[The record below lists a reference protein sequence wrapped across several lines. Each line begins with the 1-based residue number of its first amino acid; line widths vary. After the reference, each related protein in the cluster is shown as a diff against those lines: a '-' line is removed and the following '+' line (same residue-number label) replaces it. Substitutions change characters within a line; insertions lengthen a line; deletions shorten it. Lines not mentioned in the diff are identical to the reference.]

1 MAVFTRLNKDQ
12 INNFLS
18 YYSIGELDEYF
29 DIVEGIE
36 NTNYKIICNQKP
48 YILTIFEKRVNEDDL
63 PFFMDLKIY
72 LNQNNFLCP
81 KPIADNSGNIINSI
95 QNKKAVIISYIEG
108 NKKSSSGKEE
118 CKEMGKMLGKFH
130 NITHNFNKKR
140 INTLGL
146 NEWKQIFTKCKNE
159 DKKKFKEI
167 YDNLEKE
174 LIFIENNWPINLP
187 KGIIHADLFK
197 DNIFFLDNKIS
208 GVIDFYFSCYDFY
221 LYDISIVI
229 NEWCFEKKEKLFNKN
244 FFNAF
249 ISNYNS
255 QRKLLEEEI
264 SSFNILLRAAAVRI
278 LVTRLHDFIFHP
290 NDAVVIKKDPIEY
303 FKILRWHQE
312 NSVFQL

>member
-1 MAVFTRLNKDQ
+1 
-12 INNFLS
+12 
-18 YYSIGELDEYF
+18 
-29 DIVEGIE
+29 
-36 NTNYKIICNQKP
+36 
-48 YILTIFEKRVNEDDL
+48 
-63 PFFMDLKIY
+63 MDLKIY
-72 LNQNNFLCP
+72 LNQNNFFCP
-81 KPIADNSGNIINSI
+81 KPITDNSGNIINSI

-118 CKEMGKMLGKFH
+118 CKEIGKMLGKFH

-244 FFNAF
+244 FFDAF

>member
-18 YYSIGELDEYF
+18 YYSIGELNEYF

-81 KPIADNSGNIINSI
+81 KPITDNSGNIINSI

-118 CKEMGKMLGKFH
+118 CKEMGEMLGKFH
-130 NITHNFNKKR
+130 NITNNFNKKR

-146 NEWKQIFTKCKNE
+146 NEWKQIFTKCKSE
-159 DKKKFKEI
+159 DKNEFKEI
-167 YDNLEKE
+167 YNNLEKE

-244 FFNAF
+244 FFDAF

-303 FKILRWHQE
+303 FKILKWHQE

>member
-48 YILTIFEKRVNEDDL
+48 YILTIFEKRVNKDDL

-72 LNQNNFLCP
+72 LNQNNFFCP
-81 KPIADNSGNIINSI
+81 KPITDNSGNIINSI

-159 DKKKFKEI
+159 DKKKI
-167 YDNLEKE
+167 
-174 LIFIENNWPINLP
+174 
-187 KGIIHADLFK
+187 
-197 DNIFFLDNKIS
+197 
-208 GVIDFYFSCYDFY
+208 
-221 LYDISIVI
+221 
-229 NEWCFEKKEKLFNKN
+229 
-244 FFNAF
+244 
-249 ISNYNS
+249 
-255 QRKLLEEEI
+255 
-264 SSFNILLRAAAVRI
+264 
-278 LVTRLHDFIFHP
+278 
-290 NDAVVIKKDPIEY
+290 
-303 FKILRWHQE
+303 
-312 NSVFQL
+312 